1 MPPLQAL
8 WTPNLPDREHDT
20 DRDALDRRWLA
31 ASVEGDRS
39 AFDALVEAHQA
50 SLLRFIRT
58 LVREDAAAED
68 ALQETFLAAYRG
80 AAGFRGE
87 GRVRGWLF
95 AIARHCA
102 LKSHRIAVHVEARD
116 ETLEALGGEAGW
128 GSDPHSDPERGAQ
141 AAERRESLR
150 RALESLS
157 VEDRTVIS
165 LHDLEELTGPE
176 TAEVLGLPLAAVK
189 SRLHRARLR
198 LMAALRA
205 QGVGHAR

>member
-1 MPPLQAL
+1 M
-8 WTPNLPDREHDT
+8 
-20 DRDALDRRWLA
+20 
-31 ASVEGDRS
+31 
-39 AFDALVEAHQA
+39 
-50 SLLRFIRT
+50 RT
-58 LVREDAAAED
+58 LVRDDAAAED

-95 AIARHCA
+95 TIARHCA
-102 LKSHRIAVHVEARD
+102 TKSARD
-116 ETLEALGGEAGW
+116 PAHLESNEEKLEVLGARAGW
-128 GSDPHSDPERGAQ
+128 GSDPEHELQ
-141 AAERRESLR
+141 AAERRGALL
-150 RALESLS
+150 RALDSLS
-157 VEDRTVIS
+157 SEDRTVIS

-205 QGVGHAR
+205 QGVGHAE